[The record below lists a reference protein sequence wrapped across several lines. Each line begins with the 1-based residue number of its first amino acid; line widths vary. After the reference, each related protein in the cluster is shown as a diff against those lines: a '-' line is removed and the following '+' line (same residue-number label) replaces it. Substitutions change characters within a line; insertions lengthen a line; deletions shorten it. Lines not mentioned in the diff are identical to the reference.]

1 MIALRKLFRV
11 FGRGSLEFL
20 NPSNQKI
27 VAYIRKY
34 DGEQILC
41 AANLSRFAQPVD
53 LNLPGLEGMVPIE
66 MLGYVEFPPIGREPY
81 RLTLAP
87 YGFLWLE
94 LHKVPEAAR
103 AEIPLNVSEESR
115 LSLSN
120 GWAALFEGSAKNPFE
135 GALLPEYMAKQVW
148 AKQAWFSSQS
158 RRIRSTQI
166 SDWGLLEGL
175 NAALCLIAV
184 HYERGPAD
192 TYFLPLAMSFGK
204 KADDLSQTAP
214 QSVVSPIHTP
224 DGEGILHDCLA
235 DEDFATAFLSFIQ
248 GRRELKLQ
256 HGRIRG
262 IPGAILSQ
270 MQGEFDGRIW
280 PRRAVEEKNNSSI
293 LHGEK
298 FILKLFRRCEPGP
311 NPEVELEKYLT
322 ENVRFDGILPF
333 SGSVEYLRA
342 DTEPATLAMLQ
353 VVVPNEGDTW
363 KWTLEEV
370 ERYYENCV
378 KLPFPENAPIEKA
391 GIFEL
396 SERPASAVVRDH
408 LGIYLDSAETLG
420 RRTAQMHLAFAS
432 SANTPALSPEPM
444 TPQDVL
450 SLIAD
455 LRARAAH
462 VFDVLKENI
471 SRLADDVVELAGL
484 VLGRRRR
491 VFDGL
496 NRLDGRPIHA
506 LRTRIHGNYH
516 LGNVLRAKNDYIIV
530 ASEGELTASL
540 AQRRAKQS
548 PLKDVAGML
557 RSFSYAAYA
566 TLIAYSSRRP
576 EDLASLAPW
585 ARLWVGSAASA
596 FLRAYRETAAA
607 AAFLP
612 ADPQDFHELL
622 QAYIVDRA
630 LYELLYELNNRPTWV
645 RIPLEGI
652 LSLPL

>member
-1 MIALRKLFRV
+1 
-11 FGRGSLEFL
+11 
-20 NPSNQKI
+20 
-27 VAYIRKY
+27 
-34 DGEQILC
+34 
-41 AANLSRFAQPVD
+41 
-53 LNLPGLEGMVPIE
+53 MVPIE
-66 MLGYVEFPPIGREPY
+66 MLGYVEFPPVGRQPY

-94 LHKVPEAAR
+94 LHKVPEAAP
-103 AEIPLNVSEESR
+103 AEIPLSASEETR
-115 LSLSN
+115 LTLSN
-120 GWAALFEGSAKNPFE
+120 SWASLFEGSAKNPFE
-135 GALLPEYMAKQVW
+135 SALLPEYMAKQ
-148 AKQAWFSSQS
+148 AWFNSQS
-158 RRIRSTQI
+158 RRIQSTQI

-175 NAALCLIAV
+175 NAALCLVAI

-192 TYFLPLAMSFGK
+192 TYVFPLAMSFGK
-204 KADDLSQTAP
+204 NAEDLSQIAP
-214 QSVVSPIHTP
+214 QSVISAIHTP
-224 DGEGILHDCLA
+224 EGEGILHDCLA
-235 DEDFATAFLSFIQ
+235 DEDFASALLRFIQ

-256 HGRIRG
+256 HGQIRG
-262 IPGAILSQ
+262 IPGALLSQ
-270 MQGEFDGRIW
+270 IQVEYDGPIW
-280 PRRAVEEKNNSSI
+280 PRRTVEEKNYSSI
-293 LHGEK
+293 LHGDK

-322 ENVRFDGILPF
+322 ENLRFDGILPF
-333 SGSVEYLRA
+333 AGSLEYVLE
-342 DTEPATLAMLQ
+342 DTEPAILAMLQ
-353 VVVPNEGDTW
+353 VVVPNEGDGW

-370 ERYYENCV
+370 ERYYENCA
-378 KLPFPENAPIEKA
+378 KLPFPENAPTEKA
-391 GIFEL
+391 SIFEL
-396 SERPASAVVRDH
+396 SEQPASAVVRDH

-420 RRTAQMHLAFAS
+420 RRTAQMHLALAS
-432 SANTPALSPEPM
+432 SLNTPALAPEPM

-455 LRARAAH
+455 LRARAAY
-462 VFDVLKENI
+462 VFDVLKENV
-471 SRLADDVVELAGL
+471 SQLADDVVEPAGL

-491 VFDGL
+491 VFDAL
-496 NRLDGRPIHA
+496 NRLDARPIRA

-530 ASEGELTASL
+530 ASEGEPAAPL

-566 TLIAYSSRRP
+566 TLMAYTTRRP
-576 EDLASLAPW
+576 EDLTSLTPW
-585 ARLWVGSAASA
+585 ARLWTVSAAGA
-596 FLRAYRETAAA
+596 FLRAYRETAAPA
-607 AAFLP
+607 NFLP
-612 ADPQDFHELL
+612 ADPQDFRELL